1 MATNDDP
8 KLAATSGDAPVDGG
22 AAAPAPGASDQPVI
36 DQGGGEA
43 PPDDGF
49 SPEER
54 QQFADMQREEAGEAA
69 PAPAGGDPAPDAAA
83 QAAAAAAAAAAPAA
97 GADDDDDDADVAA
110 APVAGQPAKDPR
122 KARVSLGKFLRT
134 EERAKKAETE
144 LTAERERTAR
154 FDERMKI
161 LSEALATPKAD
172 GDQQQ
177 QDDDP
182 MPDRE
187 ADVFA
192 YLGWADRR
200 TAKLEKALADMQ
212 QGKQS
217 EQADQS
223 ISTAYMDDA
232 RAFATREP
240 NFVPAYQHL
249 MNTRVRQMAL
259 INFGKNLSAEGVTL
273 TMAEQQKIKTAVAQE
288 EKELAASALRVGKSP
303 AQLMFEIAQS
313 MGFQPPAA
321 DPAAP
326 GNGAAPT
333 NGAAPAGG
341 RPTASAA
348 APTNGANG
356 KQPTVKDEI
365 DRLKNGQDA
374 ALSLSHGG
382 GAPNNPLTAQKLA
395 DMPQD
400 EFNRLAD
407 TLTAEEFQR
416 LVEGQP

>member
-1 MATNDDP
+1 MATDNDP
-8 KLAATSGDAPVDGG
+8 KLAATNGDAPVDAGGG
-22 AAAPAPGASDQPVI
+22 AAAPAVADQPVV
-36 DQGGGEA
+36 DHGGGEA

-49 SPEER
+49 SAEER
-54 QQFADMQREEAGEAA
+54 QQFEAMQREEAGEAA
-69 PAPAGGDPAPDAAA
+69 PAADALVPDAAA
-83 QAAAAAAAAAAPAA
+83 QAAAAAAAAAPAA
-97 GADDDDDDADVAA
+97 GADDDDDDADPDPAA
-110 APVAGQPAKDPR
+110 APAAGQPAKDPR

-134 EERAKKAETE
+134 EERAKKLEGE

-161 LSEALATPKAD
+161 LSEALASPKAD
-172 GDQQQ
+172 ADQPK

-192 YLGWADRR
+192 YLAWSDRR
-200 TAKLEKALADMQ
+200 AARMEKALGDLEKGGQAA
-212 QGKQS
+212 
-217 EQADQS
+217 QADNA

-232 RAFATREP
+232 RAFATKEP

-273 TMAEQQKIKTAVAQE
+273 TAAEQQKIKTAVAQE

-321 DPAAP
+321 AAAAP
-326 GNGAAPT
+326 GNGAAAT
-333 NGAAPAGG
+333 NGVAPGQK
-341 RPTASAA
+341 PTASAA
-348 APTNGANG
+348 HPGNGANG

-382 GAPNNPLTAQKLA
+382 GAPSNPLTAQKLA